1 VTTTWKHRKK
11 AAERQKILTISLA
24 VLTFLF
30 GTLAGH
36 WWSYKQSKVN
46 QLAYELERTKFDLE
60 KAKFDLEKAK
70 FDLEK
75 IPKIID
81 IRNNIEATFVKIIGL
96 YKKHDEVV
104 STLAKYP
111 SQGDKNKIKG
121 ETEMLWKHEFPPLR
135 DDLAQLE
142 SMLSQLENRGPREFN
157 LPALAPVILSITRTN
172 R

>member
-1 VTTTWKHRKK
+1 MTTTWKHLKK

-46 QLAYELERTKFDLE
+46 QLAYELERT
-60 KAKFDLEKAK
+60 KFDLEKAK

>member
-1 VTTTWKHRKK
+1 MKTTWKHRKK
-11 AAERQKILTISLA
+11 ATDRNKLLTIGLA
-24 VLTFLF
+24 ILTFLF

-60 KAKFDLEKAK
+60 KAKFDLEK
-70 FDLEK
+70 
-75 IPKIID
+75 IPKIVD

-111 SQGDKNKIKG
+111 SQGDKNKIKE
-121 ETEMLWKHEFPPLR
+121 ETEMIWKHEFPPLR

-142 SMLSQLENRGPREFN
+142 SMLSQLENREPREFN